1 MLKKY
6 KKTLIVSSLVTLLP
20 IAVGLLLWNRFPEHA
35 IIHWG
40 WNGQPDGWATIPTLI
55 LTPPLLLLL
64 TQWLCIWIT
73 QKDPGNK
80 GRNQKPL
87 TLVLWIIPLL
97 SNVTSGILYAL
108 ALGLEFSPVTWMIVP
123 MGLMFAAIG
132 NYLPKTKMNSTM
144 GIKVIWAYTSE
155 ANWNATHRFAGK
167 LWVAGGFL
175 VAASAFLP
183 GEAAIIAM
191 IVILAAISIVPIL
204 YSRKF
209 YQKEY
214 ADGKVEKASYSKV
227 DRRILKISM
236 VFLAVLTVFVC
247 AILFTG
253 ELDYQFEEDYLTIDA
268 SYYGDLMIRYSDIE
282 TVEYREGNIPGI
294 RVGGFG
300 SFRLLMGYVQN
311 DEFGVHI
318 RYTYYKPEAC
328 IVVAWRDNTLV
339 LSGETAEE
347 TQAIYQELCS
357 KIH

>member
-1 MLKKY
+1 MKNKKH
-6 KKTLIVSSLVTLLP
+6 LILSSLLILLP
-20 IAVGLLLWNRFPEHA
+20 IPVGLLLWNRFPEYA

-64 TQWLCIWIT
+64 TQWLCIGIT
-73 QKDPGNK
+73 LKDPGNK

-123 MGLMFAAIG
+123 MGLTFAAIG

-175 VAASAFLP
+175 VAACAFLP
-183 GEAAIIAM
+183 GEAAIVAM
-191 IVILAAISIVPIL
+191 IVILTLISIVPIL

-209 YQKEY
+209 YQKEL
-214 ADGKVEKASYSKV
+214 AEGKVEKASYSKV
-227 DRRILKISM
+227 DRRILKTSM

-253 ELDYQFEEDYLTIDA
+253 ELDYQFEEDYLIINA
-268 SYYGDLMIRYSDIE
+268 SYYGDLMLRCSDIE
-282 TVEYREGNIPGI
+282 TVEYREGNVPGI

-300 SFRLLMGYVQN
+300 SFRLLMGYFQN
-311 DEFGVHI
+311 DEFGIHT

-328 IVVAWRDNTLV
+328 IVVKTGKNTFV
-339 LSGETAEE
+339 LSGESKAETA
-347 TQAIYQELCS
+347 AIYQDLLL
-357 KIH
+357 KTGK